1 MEVRQRTEPG
11 MALSNLKDGSAI
23 YGTLEHGRRSRLE
36 LVVAVEEMFDFSLGF
51 GRSQLQQVVWREY
64 IQ

>member
-1 MEVRQRTEPG
+1 